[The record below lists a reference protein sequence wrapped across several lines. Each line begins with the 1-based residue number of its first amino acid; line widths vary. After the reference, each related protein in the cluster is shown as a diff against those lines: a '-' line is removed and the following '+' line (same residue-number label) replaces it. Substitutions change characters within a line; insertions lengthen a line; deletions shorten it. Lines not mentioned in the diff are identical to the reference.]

1 MKTSKPGKSSNP
13 PNPFLFALYRS
24 SLRLYPW
31 RLRLLYQDQL
41 LQTARDA
48 HGDSTS
54 SLYFWP
60 ALFADL
66 FKSAVKEHLLMIR
79 DQVIARPI
87 FFHALTLGL
96 ILTVWGAAASLTFQ
110 QMLRRGANQPQIQMA
125 ATYAAEIASGI
136 NPEQAIPRNKVDL
149 EQSLEPF
156 AIFYD
161 DQGTP
166 VTSNAHLNQVIPS
179 PPGGVFNYLRSHDTD
194 TVTWQPQ
201 PNVRIAAVI
210 HRVSG
215 PSPGFILAGRSLRMV
230 EEQESLF
237 WRMVFLGW
245 FLLVFLLVAGAAL
258 LSRFQRRNPIPA
270 QGLR

>member
-1 MKTSKPGKSSNP
+1 MKPLNP

-24 SLRLYPW
+24 SLRLYPR

-48 HGDSTS
+48 YADSNS

-60 ALFADL
+60 SLFADL
-66 FKSAVKEHLLMIR
+66 LKSAIKEHLLMIR
-79 DQVIARPI
+79 DQAIARPI

-125 ATYAAEIASGI
+125 ASYAAEIASGVK
-136 NPEQAIPRNKVDL
+136 PDVVIPPNNVNL

-161 DQGTP
+161 DHGVPT
-166 VTSNAHLNQVIPS
+166 TSNARLNQAIPS
-179 PPGGVFNYLRSHDTD
+179 PPPGVFRYLRSHDTD

-215 PSPGFILAGRSLRMV
+215 PNPGFLLAGRSLRMV

-237 WRMVFLGW
+237 WRMVFIGW
-245 FLLVFLLVAGAAL
+245 FFLVVLLVAGAAL
-258 LSRFQRRNPIPA
+258 LSRFQRRNLMPA
-270 QGLR
+270 PGLR